1 MLDHQSQ
8 ALLASCQFCRLIK
21 LPIHWDKQTKKLIA
35 IPPSSKH
42 LLLWYWCLFGVSF
55 GTLTSVF
62 LSVRQLLMSRDNVR
76 VSPIAVISSVLV
88 VVLGSYVVYMGRV
101 FLVYATHTVFFW
113 TNLQSFK
120 FAKKSTAAGTIYNG

>member
-8 ALLASCQFCRLIK
+8 ALLASCQFCTFIK
-21 LPIHWDKQTKKLIA
+21 LPIHWDKQTKKLIV

-55 GTLTSVF
+55 CTLTSVF
-62 LSVRQLLMSRDNVR
+62 LSVRQLLMSRDVR
-76 VSPIAVISSVLV
+76 VSPIAIISSVLV
-88 VVLGSYVVYMGRV
+88 VVLGSYVLYMGRV

-120 FAKKSTAAGTIYNG
+120 FAKKSTPGRIYEG